1 MLYREFAGSPVVG
14 TLDSAA
20 GGLGSIPDNGTK
32 ILPAMWHGQIKR
44 ERKPTFYKH
53 QSGNPRSVF
62 AVMAWPHLSSV
73 MWLLDF
79 CRAGCIS
86 WLWAC
91 DVITLQ
97 MSFLSSARQTALK
110 LHFEQPV
117 SDKILRCF
125 YFSLFA
131 HIVQDLSWPGIELMP
146 PALGTT
152 GPPGESSTFGF
163 LL

>member
-1 MLYREFAGSPVVG
+1 
-14 TLDSAA
+14 
-20 GGLGSIPDNGTK
+20 
-32 ILPAMWHGQIKR
+32 
-44 ERKPTFYKH
+44 
-53 QSGNPRSVF
+53 
-62 AVMAWPHLSSV
+62 

-131 HIVQDLSWPGIELMP
+131 HIVQDLS
-146 PALGTT
+146 
-152 GPPGESSTFGF
+152 
-163 LL
+163 